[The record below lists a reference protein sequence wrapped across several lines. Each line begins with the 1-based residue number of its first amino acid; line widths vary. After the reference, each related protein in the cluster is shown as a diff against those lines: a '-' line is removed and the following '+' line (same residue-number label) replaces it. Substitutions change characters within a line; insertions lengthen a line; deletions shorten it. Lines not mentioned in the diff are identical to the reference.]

1 MLPCNTKGNENNSTS
16 PPFAKGVWKDFQMKI
31 LSANFVKSA
40 VEPSHYP
47 AGALPEIAFAGKS
60 NVGKS
65 SMINVLSQ
73 RRGLAK
79 TSNSPGRTQ
88 LINFFNIND
97 QISFVDLPGYGY
109 AKVPEAVRKNW
120 GPMVE
125 TYLKERRELCLVI
138 FILDIRRDP
147 DINDIKMFR
156 WFDYYRIP
164 YLLALTKIDKISK
177 NQTINR
183 RRVILDSFTRPALTT
198 VLFSAKTG
206 AGREE
211 LWGEVKKFI
220 FEAGNKA

>member
-1 MLPCNTKGNENNSTS
+1 
-16 PPFAKGVWKDFQMKI
+16 MKI

-47 AGALPEIAFAGKS
+47 AGTLPEIAFAGKS

-73 RRGLAK
+73 RKGLAK

-97 QISFVDLPGYGY
+97 QFSFVDLPGYGY
-109 AKVPEAVRKNW
+109 AKVPVAVRKNW

-125 TYLKERRELCLVI
+125 TYLKERRELRLVI
-138 FILDIRRDP
+138 FIMDIRRNP
-147 DINDIKMFR
+147 DINDIKMLR

-164 YLLALTKIDKISK
+164 YLLALTKIDKISR
-177 NQTINR
+177 NQTVMR
-183 RRVILDSFTRPALTT
+183 RRVILDSFKRPALTP

-206 AGREE
+206 AGRDE
-211 LWGEVKKFI
+211 LWGEMEKFI
-220 FEAGNKA
+220 FEVRNNNR